1 MSLRRVAILPLILA
15 VAFTLRIP
23 AAAAQGAAPFD
34 LAHLMARFATVKS
47 ASAQFVER
55 RYLHFLKAPLIA
67 KGVLIF
73 TAPNRLEKKTL
84 EPAAENMVVDG
95 DTLTVQRDGQTQTL
109 SLSGYPQIGA
119 FIEGIRATLTGDA
132 ASLQRIYQTDLQGN
146 ASGWLLQLQP
156 RDPAMQAVV
165 RSISISCSGNV
176 IDRIQTIEHDGDR
189 TDMRITEDGR

>member
-34 LAHLMARFATVKS
+34 LAHLMARFATIKS

-55 RYLHFLKAPLIA
+55 RYVHFLKGPLIA

-84 EPAAENMVVDG
+84 EPAAEDMVIDG
-95 DTLTVQRDGQTQTL
+95 DTLTIQRQGQTQTL
-109 SLSGYPQIGA
+109 SLSAYPQIGA
-119 FIEGIRATLTGDA
+119 FIEGIRATLTGNT
-132 ASLQRIYQTDLQGN
+132 ASLQRIYQTDLQGDAN
-146 ASGWLLQLQP
+146 GWQLQLQP
-156 RDPAMQAVV
+156 RDPAMRAVV
-165 RSISISCSGNV
+165 RSIAISGSGAV
-176 IDRIQTIEHDGDR
+176 IDRIQTVEHDGDR
-189 TDMRITEDGR
+189 TDMRITEDRR

>member
-1 MSLRRVAILPLILA
+1 MSLRRVAMLPLILA
-15 VAFTLRIP
+15 VAFTLRVP
-23 AAAAQGAAPFD
+23 AAGAQGAAPFD

-84 EPAAENMVVDG
+84 EPAAENMVIDG

-109 SLSGYPQIGA
+109 SLSAYPQIGA

-146 ASGWLLQLQP
+146 ANGWLLQLQP

-165 RSISISCSGNV
+165 RSISISGSGNV

-189 TDMRITEDGR
+189 TDLRITEDGR

>member
-1 MSLRRVAILPLILA
+1 MSLRRAAMLPLILA
-15 VAFTLRIP
+15 VTFTLRVP
-23 AAAAQGAAPFD
+23 AAGAQGAAPFD
-34 LAHLMARFATVKS
+34 LPHLMARFASVKS

-55 RYLHFLKAPLIA
+55 RYVHFLKEPLIA

-95 DTLTVQRDGQTQTL
+95 DTLTVQRQGQTQTL
-109 SLSGYPQIGA
+109 SLSAYPQIGA
-119 FIEGIRATLTGDA
+119 FIEGIRATLTGNA
-132 ASLQRIYQTDLQGN
+132 ASLQRIYLTDLQGN
-146 ASGWLLQLQP
+146 ANGWLLQLQP

-165 RSISISCSGNV
+165 LSISISGSGNV
-176 IDRIQTIEHDGDR
+176 IDRIQTVEHDGDR

>member
-1 MSLRRVAILPLILA
+1 MSLRRAAILPLIL
-15 VAFTLRIP
+15 VAAFALRVP
-23 AAAAQGAAPFD
+23 TASAQGAAPFD

-47 ASAQFVER
+47 ASAHYIER
-55 RYLHFLKAPLIA
+55 RYVHFLKAPLIA

-84 EPAAENMVVDG
+84 EPAAEDMVIDG
-95 DTLTVQRDGQTQTL
+95 DTLTVQREGQTQTL
-109 SLSGYPQIGA
+109 SVSAYPQIGA

-132 ASLQRIYQTDLQGN
+132 ASLQRIYEADLQGDAN
-146 ASGWLLQLQP
+146 GWSLQLQP

-165 RSISISCSGNV
+165 RSISISGSGAV
-176 IDRIQTIEHDGDR
+176 IDRIETIEHDGDR

>member
-1 MSLRRVAILPLILA
+1 MSLRRIAMLPLILA
-15 VAFTLRIP
+15 VAFTLRVP
-23 AAAAQGAAPFD
+23 AAGAQGAAPFD

-109 SLSGYPQIGA
+109 SLSAYPQIGA

-146 ASGWLLQLQP
+146 ANGWLLQLQP

-165 RSISISCSGNV
+165 RSISISGSGNV

-189 TDMRITEDGR
+189 TDLRITEDGR

>member
-1 MSLRRVAILPLILA
+1 MSLRRVAMLPLILA
-15 VAFTLRIP
+15 VAFTLRVP
-23 AAAAQGAAPFD
+23 AAGAQGAAPFD

-84 EPAAENMVVDG
+84 EPAAENMVIDG
-95 DTLTVQRDGQTQTL
+95 DTLTVQREGQTQTL
-109 SLSGYPQIGA
+109 SLSAYPQIGA

-132 ASLQRIYQTDLQGN
+132 ASLQRIYQADLQGN
-146 ASGWLLQLQP
+146 ANGWLLQLQP
-156 RDPAMQAVV
+156 RDPAMQAVM
-165 RSISISCSGNV
+165 RSISISGSGSV

-189 TDMRITEDGR
+189 TDLRITEDGR